1 MSKRRNKA
9 EWQRLIDEQE
19 SCGLTQKAFCEQ
31 ADIPVATFCYWKRK
45 LKRVDPSP
53 SDEGVTTQAVSLD
66 DWIELPATAT
76 ATASPS
82 GWHIELDLG
91 GGLCLRLSQG

>member
-9 EWQRLIDEQE
+9 EWQRLIDEQTA
-19 SCGLTQKAFCEQ
+19 SGLTQKAFCEQ
-31 ADIPVATFCYWKRK
+31 ADIPVATFGYWKRK
-45 LKRVDPSP
+45 LKRTERSP
-53 SDEGVTTQAVSLD
+53 TDERVTTQAVSLD
-66 DWIELPATAT
+66 DWIEVSAPASA
-76 ATASPS
+76 S